1 MTTSRRVLLAI
12 VCLVCSL
19 SSQQSAEAWSTAGS
33 SSSFSQIGSTRI
45 RSVQQQEAYPRP
57 TLSQLYAET
66 PRNRLEEQ
74 LPRRTSTGED
84 ATNSARLAA
93 HPPRA
98 VQPFWKSFLLGVT
111 VSVATLLTSPVLI
124 PILPAGASDYGS
136 LTEEQKLV
144 AEAWRLV
151 DNSFL
156 DRTFNGQDWF
166 RLREDYVHQR
176 YKSLPEAQAAL
187 DTMIGKLGDK
197 YTRYLPPA
205 KYQSIVDAATGTL
218 AGVGIEIS
226 VNAEGKVIASDVED
240 QSPAQAGGI
249 RPGDVFLEV
258 DGTKFDGSDGGAA
271 APTPDDVALKLR
283 GPKGSKVGVVM
294 ERNGK
299 ILDYILTRQPITITA
314 VKSYVSNMS
323 GIGKVGVIRI
333 KSFSGTT
340 AATVSEKL
348 QDLKKQ
354 GCKSFVIDC
363 RGNPGGLLPGGVD
376 TAALFLDA
384 NQPVVFVVNKNGV
397 VDAQATLGPGI
408 DLDSPLVLLVDSG
421 TASAAE
427 VFTAALKENG
437 RAVVAGSQTF
447 GKGIVQ
453 TIRSLSDNRGG
464 VAITVARYETPQH
477 HDINKQGIPVDVTTP
492 VDCPKD
498 DATACLKASVFQQ
511 QAASSGT

>member
-1 MTTSRRVLLAI
+1 M
-12 VCLVCSL
+12 
-19 SSQQSAEAWSTAGS
+19 
-33 SSSFSQIGSTRI
+33 
-45 RSVQQQEAYPRP
+45 
-57 TLSQLYAET
+57 
-66 PRNRLEEQ
+66 
-74 LPRRTSTGED
+74 
-84 ATNSARLAA
+84 
-93 HPPRA
+93 
-98 VQPFWKSFLLGVT
+98 
-111 VSVATLLTSPVLI
+111 
-124 PILPAGASDYGS
+124 
-136 LTEEQKLV
+136 
-144 AEAWRLV
+144 
-151 DNSFL
+151 
-156 DRTFNGQDWF
+156 
-166 RLREDYVHQR
+166 
-176 YKSLPEAQAAL
+176 
-187 DTMIGKLGDK
+187 
-197 YTRYLPPA
+197 
-205 KYQSIVDAATGTL
+205 DAATGTL